1 MEDFLTSFFI
11 TPFTGLAEGIAT
23 ATSPLDVID
32 AVDGFV
38 WGPIMI
44 LLLLGTHIFM
54 TIRTGFIQRKIGTG
68 IKLSVTKDDP
78 SNADGDITQFGA
90 LTTALAATIGTG
102 NIVGVGTGLLF
113 GGPGAIFWMWITGIL
128 GIATKYSEVFIGV
141 KYRVKDHSGKMLG
154 GAMYALERGFKNKKA
169 GRILA
174 ILFALFASLA
184 AFGIGASTQS
194 NSLADALYNTSLID
208 GKAIPQWLVGAVV
221 VALVA
226 IVILGGIK
234 SISKVCEKL
243 VPVMAVFYVVC
254 CLIIIGMNGQF
265 LGEAIRQIIVG
276 AFTPAGAAGGA
287 VGSTITLAL
296 QFGFKR
302 GIFSNES
309 GLGSAPLVAS
319 SATTK
324 NPARQALVS
333 MTGTFWDT
341 VVVCAITGLML
352 MTTLLANPELS
363 TAIANGTISSGAGLA
378 TAAFE
383 KIRVWPPG
391 AADWPGHLRIF
402 HHPGLEPVRQ
412 PRHQLPAGQEGR
424 PPLLHRVPAVRILG
438 LHNGRR
444 CCRQRHGLQPQLR
457 GMECGRRDERA
468 HGHPELHRGP
478 GPVRHHRPRNET
490 LRVRPQ
496 PGGSRQDRDS
506 AIPREVERFR
516 ISAHV
521 EGARIRAPSLFCP
534 KPP

>member
-221 VALVA
+221 VVLVA

-383 KIRVWPPG
+383 KIPVFGP
-391 AADWPGHLRIF
+391 LVLLI
-402 HHPGLEPVRQ
+402 GLVTFAYSTILGWS
-412 PRHQLPAGQEGR
+412 HQLPAGQEGR
-424 PPLLHRVPAVRILG
+424 PPLLHRVPAVRVLG
-438 LHNGRR
+438 LHDGRR
-444 CCRQRHGLQPQLR
+444 HCWQRHGLQPQLR
-457 GMECGRRDERA
+457 GVECGRRDERA
-468 HGHPELHRGP
+468 HGHSELHRGP
-478 GPVRHHRPRNET
+478 GPVCHHRPRNEA
-490 LRVRPQ
+490 LRVRRQ
-496 PGGSRQDRDS
+496 PGRSRQDRDS
-506 AIPREVERFR
+506 AIPREVERFYL
-516 ISAHV
+516 S
-521 EGARIRAPSLFCP
+521 STC
-534 KPP
+534 

>member
-1 MEDFLTSFFI
+1 MHALSRGKGNAMEDFLTSFFI
-11 TPFTGLAEGIAT
+11 TPFTSLGEGLAA

-54 TIRTGFIQRKIGTG
+54 TIRTGFIQRKLGTG
-68 IKLSVTKDDP
+68 IKLSVAKDDP
-78 SNADGDITQFGA
+78 SDADGDITQFGA

-154 GAMYALERGFKNKKA
+154 GAMYALERGFKNKKL
-169 GRILA
+169 GRVLA
-174 ILFALFASLA
+174 VLFALFASLA

-208 GKAIPQWLVGAVV
+208 GAAIPQWLVGIVV

-234 SISKVCEKL
+234 SISRVCEKL
-243 VPVMAVFYVVC
+243 VPVMAIFYVAC
-254 CLIIIGMNGQF
+254 CIIIIGINGQF
-265 LGEAIRQIIVG
+265 LGEAIRQILVG

-287 VGSTITLAL
+287 VGSTVTLAL

-309 GLGSAPLVAS
+309 GMGSAPLVAS

-341 VVVCAITGLML
+341 VVVCLLTGLML

-383 KIRVWPPG
+383 KIPVFGP
-391 AADWPGHLRIF
+391 LVLLV
-402 HHPGLEPVRQ
+402 GLITFTYST
-412 PRHQLPAGQEGR
+412 
-424 PPLLHRVPAVRILG
+424 ILG
-438 LHNGRR
+438 WSQYGNRAISYLLGKKAVLPYYIVFLLFVFWGCMMVGDATGSAAVSNLSSVVWNFADVMNALMAIPN
-444 CCRQRHGLQPQLR
+444 CIAVLGL
-457 GMECGRRDERA
+457 
-468 HGHPELHRGP
+468 
-478 GPVRHHRPRNET
+478 
-490 LRVRPQ
+490 
-496 PGGSRQDRDS
+496 S
-506 AIPREVERFR
+506 AIIARETKHYVYDGNLDEVDDTE
-516 ISAHV
+516 IPQYD
-521 EGARIRAPSLFCP
+521 E
-534 KPP
+534 K

>member
-1 MEDFLTSFFI
+1 MRWGDAPSLSRAHVPSQTGKGKAMEDFLTSFFI
-11 TPFTGLAEGIAT
+11 TPFTGLAEGIAS

-221 VALVA
+221 VVLVA

-243 VPVMAVFYVVC
+243 VPVMAIFYVVC
-254 CLIIIGMNGQF
+254 CLVIIGMNGQY

-287 VGSTITLAL
+287 VGSTVTLAL

-309 GLGSAPLVAS
+309 GMGSAPLVAS

-341 VVVCAITGLML
+341 VVVCLITGLML
-352 MTTLLANPELS
+352 MTTLLANPR
-363 TAIANGTISSGAGLA
+363 
-378 TAAFE
+378 AFHRHCQRHHLLGRRPCNR
-383 KIRVWPPG
+383 RVREDPRVRTVG
-391 AADWPGHLRIF
+391 AAGWPDHVHVL

-424 PPLLHRVPAVRILG
+424 HAVLHRVFAVRVLG
-438 LHNGRR
+438 LHDGWRR
-444 CCRQRHGLQPQLR
+444 GEQCHRFEPQLR
-457 GMECGRRDERA
+457 GVELRRCDERPD
-468 HGHPELHRGP
+468 GHPELHRGA
-478 GPVRHHRPRNET
+478 GPVRHHRPRNEA
-490 LRVRPQ
+490 LRLRQQ
-496 PGGSRQDRDS
+496 P
-506 AIPREVERFR
+506 
-516 ISAHV
+516 
-521 EGARIRAPSLFCP
+521 
-534 KPP
+534 

>member
-1 MEDFLTSFFI
+1 M
-11 TPFTGLAEGIAT
+11 
-23 ATSPLDVID
+23 
-32 AVDGFV
+32 
-38 WGPIMI
+38 
-44 LLLLGTHIFM
+44 
-54 TIRTGFIQRKIGTG
+54 
-68 IKLSVTKDDP
+68 
-78 SNADGDITQFGA
+78 
-90 LTTALAATIGTG
+90 
-102 NIVGVGTGLLF
+102 
-113 GGPGAIFWMWITGIL
+113 
-128 GIATKYSEVFIGV
+128 
-141 KYRVKDHSGKMLG
+141 
-154 GAMYALERGFKNKKA
+154 
-169 GRILA
+169 
-174 ILFALFASLA
+174 
-184 AFGIGASTQS
+184 
-194 NSLADALYNTSLID
+194 
-208 GKAIPQWLVGAVV
+208 V

-276 AFTPAGAAGGA
+276 AFTPAGAPGGA

-383 KIRVWPPG
+383 KIPVFGP
-391 AADWPGHLRIF
+391 LVLLI
-402 HHPGLEPVRQ
+402 GLVTFAYSTILGWSQYGNRAISYLLG
-412 PRHQLPAGQEGR
+412 RKAVLPYYIVF
-424 PPLLHRVPAVRILG
+424 LLFVFWG

-444 CCRQRHGLQPQLR
+444 CRRQRHGLQPQLR

>member
-54 TIRTGFIQRKIGTG
+54 TIRTGFIQLKIGTG

-226 IVILGGIK
+226 IVILGWSQYGNRA
-234 SISKVCEKL
+234 ISYLLGKK
-243 VPVMAVFYVVC
+243 AVLPYY
-254 CLIIIGMNGQF
+254 IAF
-265 LGEAIRQIIVG
+265 LLFVFWGCMMVG
-276 AFTPAGAAGGA
+276 DAAGSAA
-287 VGSTITLAL
+287 VSNLSSVVWNVADVMNAL
-296 QFGFKR
+296 
-302 GIFSNES
+302 
-309 GLGSAPLVAS
+309 
-319 SATTK
+319 
-324 NPARQALVS
+324 
-333 MTGTFWDT
+333 M
-341 VVVCAITGLML
+341 AIP
-352 MTTLLANPELS
+352 NC
-363 TAIANGTISSGAGLA
+363 IA
-378 TAAFE
+378 
-383 KIRVWPPG
+383 V
-391 AADWPGHLRIF
+391 
-402 HHPGLEPVRQ
+402 
-412 PRHQLPAGQEGR
+412 
-424 PPLLHRVPAVRILG
+424 LG
-438 LHNGRR
+438 L
-444 CCRQRHGLQPQLR
+444 
-457 GMECGRRDERA
+457 
-468 HGHPELHRGP
+468 
-478 GPVRHHRPRNET
+478 
-490 LRVRPQ
+490 
-496 PGGSRQDRDS
+496 S
-506 AIPREVERFR
+506 AIIARETKHYVYDNNLEEVDKTE
-516 ISAHV
+516 IPQYH
-521 EGARIRAPSLFCP
+521 E
-534 KPP
+534 K

>member
-276 AFTPAGAAGGA
+276 AFTPAGAAGG
-287 VGSTITLAL
+287 
-296 QFGFKR
+296 
-302 GIFSNES
+302 
-309 GLGSAPLVAS
+309 GL
-319 SATTK
+319 
-324 NPARQALVS
+324 
-333 MTGTFWDT
+333 D
-341 VVVCAITGLML
+341 
-352 MTTLLANPELS
+352 
-363 TAIANGTISSGAGLA
+363 
-378 TAAFE
+378 
-383 KIRVWPPG
+383 
-391 AADWPGHLRIF
+391 
-402 HHPGLEPVRQ
+402 HHPG
-412 PRHQLPAGQEGR
+412 
-424 PPLLHRVPAVRILG
+424 PAVRLQARHLLQRVRPGLRPAGRLLRHHEEPRTSGARFHDRHVLG
-438 LHNGRR
+438 YRR
-444 CCRQRHGLQPQLR
+444 G
-457 GMECGRRDERA
+457 
-468 HGHPELHRGP
+468 
-478 GPVRHHRPRNET
+478 VRHHRPDAHDHAAGE
-490 LRVRPQ
+490 
-496 PGGSRQDRDS
+496 
-506 AIPREVERFR
+506 PRTFHGHR
-516 ISAHV
+516 
-521 EGARIRAPSLFCP
+521 
-534 KPP
+534 